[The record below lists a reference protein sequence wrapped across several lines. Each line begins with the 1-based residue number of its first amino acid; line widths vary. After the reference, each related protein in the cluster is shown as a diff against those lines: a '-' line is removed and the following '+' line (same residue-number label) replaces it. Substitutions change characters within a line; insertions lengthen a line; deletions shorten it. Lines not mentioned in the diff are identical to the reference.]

1 MLKSGK
7 NIKNY
12 NYHDLFNFTKKTL
25 IKVGLSNDNA
35 ALLSKN
41 LVEANLSGYDSHGL
55 LRLDHYITRFKN
67 KTVKKNPDIKIK
79 NITETIMVTDGDYGF
94 GQIIGKVSMENTVK
108 VAKKYGVGFCSVT
121 KSNHFGRASFFN
133 AIAVKNNM
141 IGISMTHTD
150 ANTVPYGGKK
160 PFFGSN
166 VIAFSCPSNL
176 PYPIVI
182 DMSLNKLSYGKI
194 YEAEFA
200 KKDLPKNSV
209 LDKDGN
215 YTTDPKKAEILLPA
229 AEYKGYALSMMIE
242 IFCSILIGIP
252 FGNQIIDMY
261 KQMEERRNLG
271 HVFIAIN
278 IEQFRPVD
286 EFKSDIEKM
295 CFNLQNIPR
304 MSEDLK
310 IQIPGEIEHSTML
323 DRKKNG
329 IPIPLALILQLTNI
343 GKEFGINFP
352 SSLK

>member
-1 MLKSGK
+1 
-7 NIKNY
+7 
-12 NYHDLFNFTKKTL
+12 
-25 IKVGLSNDNA
+25 
-35 ALLSKN
+35 
-41 LVEANLSGYDSHGL
+41 
-55 LRLDHYITRFKN
+55 
-67 KTVKKNPDIKIK
+67 
-79 NITETIMVTDGDYGF
+79 
-94 GQIIGKVSMENTVK
+94 
-108 VAKKYGVGFCSVT
+108 
-121 KSNHFGRASFFN
+121 
-133 AIAVKNNM
+133 
-141 IGISMTHTD
+141 MTHTD

-160 PFFGSN
+160 PFFW
-166 VIAFSCPSNL
+166 FKCYCFLLPSNL

-194 YEAEFA
+194 YEAEFV

-209 LDKDGN
+209 LDRYGN

-323 DRKKNG
+323 DRKKWHSNSTG
-329 IPIPLALILQLTNI
+329 ANI
-343 GKEFGINFP
+343 TINYI
-352 SSLK
+352 